1 MAERRGMRPGALNQ
15 IVWKRG
21 ASSAPCALIPPHP
34 FRWVLHDP
42 QLGAKKYP
50 RSLGNS
56 SCRRETRSWLEICP
70 QLVGNASAASWISV
84 RSWLADFPQLAGRI
98 RQLWLHGQ
106 LDETRRRLEIRPQLA
121 GNKPAVHWKYLRS
134 ELEIRPQL
142 AGRLPQW
149 AGNMPAVGWK
159 LFCTNSCAIN
169 GLPITIGSRLLY
181 SSCFLGKDYRHHHP
195 GGPELP

>member
-1 MAERRGMRPGALNQ
+1 MAPWSVWRNPQTGGNKPAVGWKCLRGELDIR
-15 IVWKRG
+15 
-21 ASSAPCALIPPHP
+21 
-34 FRWVLHDP
+34 P
-42 QLGAKKYP
+42 QLAG
-50 RSLGNS
+50 
-56 SCRRETRSWLEICP
+56 ICP
-70 QLVGNASAASWISV
+70 QLV
-84 RSWLADFPQLAGRI
+84 GRI

-106 LDETRRRLEIRPQLA
+106 FGETRRRVEISPQLA

-142 AGRLPQW
+142 VGRLPQW

-159 LFCTNSCAIN
+159 LFCTNYCAVN

-195 GGPELP
+195 GGRS